1 MGSQLGSAFIRALLE
16 FQAPVSDVAV
26 VTSAMTNAN
35 GICFRSPVGAGALLF
50 AAPDTMASGKAS
62 TSVDGHAVVSTF
74 RPVPVLMAMPVP
86 APFTIVSVNWLGVHS
101 DASRVSSSCRQY
113 AVVLI
118 FLSQPEW
125 FKLRSQLISSL
136 LGLPLRL
143 SLEKAHFWQ
152 RRSGSSVR
160 L

>member
-1 MGSQLGSAFIRALLE
+1 
-16 FQAPVSDVAV
+16 
-26 VTSAMTNAN
+26 
-35 GICFRSPVGAGALLF
+35 
-50 AAPDTMASGKAS
+50 MASGKAS
-62 TSVDGHAVVSTF
+62 TSVNGHAVVSTF

-113 AVVLI
+113 ALVLI

-143 SLEKAHFWQ
+143 SLEKSALLAEAFWLF
-152 RRSGSSVR
+152 SKTLSASHVIKT
-160 L
+160 LIISHVT